1 MSRLRTWFRRLRTL
15 LWTSLALVI
24 ITAAVLV
31 GIGKLLMPYS
41 ERFKPR
47 LEAVLAEQF
56 NQPVRLDAFTGE
68 WKAFG
73 PRISMVGLNLLGGED
88 GEDALAIERA
98 ALDIKPLN
106 ALLAGKPLYSFRIIG
121 VDLALVRGADG
132 TLELSGLGLSGRRL
146 ELGEDR
152 ERRSGGLANL
162 ARVGE
167 VRLEDSRFSFR
178 DVARDL
184 QFRLTGIDGRLQMGG
199 DSLALELEA
208 SLSDT
213 RRRIVLGDLAL
224 KVRTDLVDGRNIRDA
239 EFHVETGELLLA
251 EAAAQLPDHALK
263 PIGGR
268 VNAQLWGSWSPG
280 DPLRIVGVADL
291 RDATLDTGEQRLTLD
306 RLNARLRWRWR
317 DKTQWR
323 IDLADAR
330 IEAGGLDWN
339 APRISVE
346 RNLDGGVAAWVAAD
360 FLRAEFPLAA
370 VQLFMKELGYRWP
383 KAAPT
388 AGRGVVRDFD
398 LVINGNRKLA
408 LATGRFDELDVL
420 AWDRW
425 PLPRGLSGDIDLAF
439 GQGSVRFSGEE
450 VAIHWDRNFRR
461 PLSATLSDCEVEILW
476 DEDDRW
482 QVDALPCPVA
492 SPVLEGEARARFVRD
507 EGKPRVDVNAI
518 VRRAALAEL
527 DDYWPE
533 SVMSPK
539 VTGWL
544 RRSIGA
550 GTVRDARVV
559 LQGDMD
565 RFPFRDGRGT
575 LLGVVPITGADLDYA
590 PGWPA
595 ARGIDATARFAG
607 PGFTVEGR
615 IGDLA
620 GSVVQSATAQV
631 ADLKAPVIELDYRS
645 ATALGPLRDFIEA
658 SPLLADRAPDPGRF
672 AFAGSATAEGR
683 LSIPLGASPGQTVL
697 DGTLTV
703 ADGEFIERQSGFRLE
718 GLDGTVTYTRN
729 GLAGDGIAATLA
741 GWPAA
746 LNIAA
751 AWDADTPF
759 TASLTGRFPASLLA
773 MKTPLFDDP
782 LLARVEGETDW
793 SLGLAITRVPGQE
806 GGEVWLEVASD
817 LEGVAVPLPAPLNKP
832 SEARWPLVLSY
843 PIRSERP
850 VVRATLADR
859 LDLALELDRPLVP
872 EIAPVDAPVDAP
884 EAPAGTGLRRGAVAL
899 GGAAAVLPAAGRVT
913 LAGAVERLDLDGWA
927 DVVIDYA
934 RAERHPAGLA
944 FEASAV
950 QVGALDML
958 NRRFS
963 DVLLGLETDGRQ
975 LAARLAGAAIDG
987 EVTYRRNDDGT
998 HAVAAQLERLWLPEP
1013 LGEGDGDVS
1022 DPTAWPEMRF
1032 YVRDFRF
1039 LGLDLGET
1047 RMEAYPIAG
1056 GLRFETVE
1064 SSSEQL
1070 NFEARG
1076 DWLETGSGSRSDFDI
1091 VLTSESLGGIVNA
1104 LDLSS
1109 VLEGGQTMVRYD
1121 AWWPGSPTA
1130 FKLARLNGE
1139 MTFSVVDGRILNAD
1153 PGAGRVLGLVS
1164 LGALPRRLALDF
1176 SDVFSSGFGFDQAN
1190 GTIQFDDG
1198 TARTED
1204 FILESTAAQLS
1215 MVGESDLEAREFDY
1229 LVTVRPGVSQAL
1241 PVLGGIAAGPAGLA
1255 AGIALQELLRN
1266 ALGEAAE
1273 ARYEI
1278 TGPWSAPDVLRLDP
1292 GQEPMAEQSTAQAV
1306 TEGT

>member
-1 MSRLRTWFRRLRTL
+1 MSALKTWLRRLRTL
-15 LWTSLALVI
+15 LWTALALVI

-106 ALLAGKPLYSFRIIG
+106 VLLAGKPLYSFRIIG
-121 VDLALVRGADG
+121 VDLALVRGGDG

-146 ELGEDR
+146 ELADDR
-152 ERRSGGLANL
+152 QRRSGGLANL

-178 DVARDL
+178 DEAQDL

-208 SLSDT
+208 SLSDL
-213 RRRIVLGDLAL
+213 RRGIVLGDLAL
-224 KVRTDLVDGRNIRDA
+224 TVRTDLVDGRNIRDA

-330 IEAGGLDWN
+330 VEAGGLDWD

-360 FLRAEFPLAA
+360 YLRAEFPLAA

-398 LVINGNRKLA
+398 LVINDNRKLA
-408 LATGRFDELDVL
+408 LATGRFDDLEVL

-425 PLPRGLSGDIDLAF
+425 PLPRGLTGDIDLAF

-461 PLSATLSDCEVEILW
+461 PLVATLSDCEVEILW
-476 DEDDRW
+476 DEDNRW
-482 QVDALPCPVA
+482 QVDALPCPVV

-518 VRRAALAEL
+518 VRRAELAEL
-527 DDYWPE
+527 DDYWPA

-544 RRSIGA
+544 RRGIGA

-565 RFPFRDGRGT
+565 RFPFRDGGGT
-575 LLGVVPITGADLDYA
+575 VLGLMPITGADLDYA

-595 ARGIDATARFAG
+595 ARNIDATARFAG
-607 PGFTVEGR
+607 PGFTIDGR

-620 GSVVQSATAQV
+620 GSPVQSASAHI
-631 ADLKAPVIELDYRS
+631 ADLAAPVIEFDYRS
-645 ATALGPLRDFIEA
+645 ETDLGLLRDFVEA
-658 SPLLADRAPDPGRF
+658 SPMLADRASDLERF
-672 AFAGSATAEGR
+672 GFGGPATAEGR
-683 LSIPLGASPGQTVL
+683 LRIPLGTSPGQTVL

-703 ADGEFIERQSGFRLE
+703 AGGEFIERRSGFRLE
-718 GLDGTVTYTRN
+718 GLEGAVAYTRT

-741 GWPAA
+741 GWPAD
-746 LNIAA
+746 LNLAA

-773 MKTPLFDDP
+773 MKTPLADDP
-782 LLARVEGETDW
+782 LLARIDGETDW
-793 SLGLAITRVPGQE
+793 SLGLAVIRDPGQ
-806 GGEVWLEVASD
+806 GDGEVWLEAATD

-832 SEARWPLVLSY
+832 AAARWPLKLRY
-843 PIRSERP
+843 PIRSARP
-850 VVRATLADR
+850 VVQATLAGR
-859 LDLALELDRPLVP
+859 LDVALELDRSFVP
-872 EIAPVDAPVDAP
+872 GIVPTIEPDTTAV
-884 EAPAGTGLRRGAVAL
+884 TGLRRGAVAL
-899 GGAAAVLPAAGRVT
+899 GGGAAVLPAAGRFT
-913 LAGAVERLDLDGWA
+913 LGGAAKRLDLDGWA
-927 DVVIDYA
+927 DIVIDYA
-934 RAERHPAGLA
+934 REERHPTAMA

-950 QVGALDML
+950 RVGALDML
-958 NRRFS
+958 NRRFT
-963 DVLLGLETDGRQ
+963 DVLLGLEADGSQ
-975 LAARLAGAAIDG
+975 LVARLAGEAIDG
-987 EVTYRRNDDGT
+987 EVSYRRNDDGT

-1013 LGEGDGDVS
+1013 LSAGDGDVS
-1022 DPTAWPEMRF
+1022 APTAWPEMRF

-1039 LGLDLGET
+1039 LGLDLGQT

-1076 DWLETGSGSRSDFDI
+1076 DWLETGTGSRSDFDI

-1278 TGPWSAPDVLRLDP
+1278 TGPWSAPEVLRLDP
-1292 GQEPMAEQSTAQAV
+1292 AQEPVAEQSTAQAV